1 MSKRNDD
8 NNSIVQALLDLQ
20 DAGLGDRPVNDL
32 IAYLAGNRKL
42 KRQLQDKWDSHAYN
56 DRTLTFAMI
65 YENPAIMCLS
75 DLAVKILWFL
85 ATTAN
90 QSGCIQVST
99 PVLSQICGYK
109 RTKVTATMRELE
121 DAGVITVVRPP
132 TRHDAPVYM
141 INPAVSLKGKQSSR
155 RDQQFRDN
163 AVHAGNF
170 RGLQLDVTIATEVVS
185 VKGDPDADTPGYK
198 YTRVY
203 IDDTE
208 KGPADATSANPM
220 YMYTAKAAPRSR
232 KHHKAEEDNPSI
244 PGQLSIC
251 DLYDDDGNRL

>member
-20 DAGLGDRPVNDL
+20 DAGLGSRSVSDL
-32 IAYLAGNRKL
+32 IAYLAGNRTL

-141 INPAVSLKGKQSSR
+141 INPAVSLKGKRSR
-155 RDQQFRDN
+155 HREQQFRNN

-170 RGLQLDVTIATEVVS
+170 KGLQLNVTIATEVVS
-185 VKGDPDADTPGYK
+185 VKGDPDTDTPGYK

-208 KGPADATSANPM
+208 KGPADANSANPM
-220 YMYTAKAAPRSR
+220 YTANAARSR
-232 KHHKAEEDNPSI
+232 KHHKADEDDPSI
-244 PGQLSIC
+244 PVQLSIY
-251 DLYDDDGNRL
+251 DL